1 MNAQPSANLNLAAP
15 RLSQV
20 AAVLHAPLIGSDR
33 GFQGVNSDSRTVQ
46 ADELFVALQ
55 GPNFNAEDFL
65 HEVAQKGAAGA
76 VVARSHDDLALSQIC
91 VADTGLAL
99 QDLAS
104 AWRAQFSQP
113 LIGLTGSNGKTTVKE
128 ILAAILQQT
137 GPGWFTPGN
146 RNNEIGVP
154 LTLLQLRSEHR
165 WAVIEM
171 GANHAGEIARLTAL
185 ARPDVAILNNAGPA
199 HLEGFG
205 SLQGVANA
213 KAEIFSGLRE
223 GGTAVVNLDDAF
235 AAQWL
240 QATQQIQRITF
251 GRAEQADVRVL
262 DAAPGRI
269 RLLTPSDEIEAS
281 FALLGEHNRMNAA
294 AAVAAALALDVSA
307 AAISAG
313 LAQVSAVAGRLQLRH
328 GKRAEQILDDTY
340 NANPASMRAGIDV
353 LRGFAAPRYL
363 VLGDMG
369 ELGADAL
376 GLHAE
381 IGKAAAAAELEGLLT
396 LGPLAKA
403 AADAFGAGAQ
413 SFAALDELLA
423 ALRALPKGAAML
435 VKGSRS
441 ARMERV
447 VQALTEPTSAES
459 SVAESS
465 TAEGAR

>member
-1 MNAQPSANLNLAAP
+1 MSVQPLSNLNLAAP

-20 AAVLHAPLIGSDR
+20 AAVLHAPLLGGDR
-33 GFQGVNSDSRTVQ
+33 EFRGVNSDSRTIQ
-46 ADELFVALQ
+46 TDELFVALQ
-55 GPNFNAEDFL
+55 GPSFNAEDFL
-65 HEVAQKGAAGA
+65 HEVAGKGAAGA
-76 VVARSHDDLALSQIC
+76 VVARSHGDLALSQIC

-154 LTLLQLRSEHR
+154 LTLLQLRPEHR

-171 GANHAGEIARLTAL
+171 GANHPREIARLTAL

-205 SLQGVANA
+205 SLQGVASA
-213 KAEIFSGLRE
+213 KAEIFTGLRP
-223 GGTAVVNLDDAF
+223 GGTAVLNLDDVF
-235 AAQWL
+235 ARQWL
-240 QATQQIQRITF
+240 DATQGMRRITF
-251 GRAEQADVRVL
+251 GHTAQANVRVL
-262 DAAPGRI
+262 DSAPGTI
-269 RLLTPSDEIEAS
+269 CLATTVGELEVP

-294 AAVAAALALDVSA
+294 AAVAGVLALDVPL
-307 AAISAG
+307 AAIAAG
-313 LAQVSAVAGRLQLRH
+313 LTQVSAVAGRLQLCL
-328 GKRAEQILDDTY
+328 GKRGERILDDTY
-340 NANPASMRAGIDV
+340 NANPASMRAGIEV
-353 LRGFAAPRYL
+353 LREFSAPRYL

-376 GLHAE
+376 SLHQE
-381 IGKAAAAAELEGLLT
+381 IGQAAAVAKLEGLFA

-403 AADAFGAGAQ
+403 AADAFGVGAQ
-413 SFAALDELLA
+413 SFVALEDLLT
-423 ALRALPKGAAML
+423 ALHALPEDAVLL

-441 ARMERV
+441 AHMERV
-447 VQALTEPTSAES
+447 VQALRDATEM
-459 SVAESS
+459 
-465 TAEGAR
+465 EGAR

>member
-1 MNAQPSANLNLAAP
+1 MNTLNSSGLNLSAP

-20 AAVLHAPLIGSDR
+20 AAVLHTSLIGEDR
-33 GFQGVNSDSRTVQ
+33 GFQGVNSDSRTVR

-65 HEVAQKGAAGA
+65 HEVARKGAAGA
-76 VVARSHDDLALSQIC
+76 VVTRSHDDLAMSQIC
-91 VADTGLAL
+91 VADTNLAL
-99 QDLAS
+99 QDLAR
-104 AWRAQFSQP
+104 AWRAEFDHP
-113 LIGLTGSNGKTTVKE
+113 LVGLTGSNGKTTVKE

-154 LTLLQLRSEHR
+154 LTLLQLCPEHQ

-171 GANHAGEIARLTAL
+171 GANHAGEIASLTAL

-213 KAEIFSGLRE
+213 KAEIFTGVRP

-235 AAQWL
+235 AMQWL
-240 QATQQIQRITF
+240 AATEHLHRITF
-251 GRAEQADVRVL
+251 GHAEQADVRVL
-262 DAAPGRI
+262 GAAPGRI
-269 RLLTPSDEIEAS
+269 RLATPVGEIEAP

-294 AAVAAALALDVSA
+294 AAVAGVLALDVSV

-313 LAQVSAVAGRLQLRH
+313 LAKVSPVTGRLQLCR
-328 GKRAEQILDDTY
+328 GKRDEHILDDTY
-340 NANPASMRAGIDV
+340 NANPASMRAGIEV
-353 LRGFAAPRYL
+353 LRGFTAPRYL

-376 GLHAE
+376 RLHAE
-381 IGKAAAAAELEGLLT
+381 IGKAAAAAGLEGLFA
-396 LGPLAKA
+396 LGPMAKT
-403 AADAFGAGAQ
+403 AADAFGIGAQ
-413 SFAALDELLA
+413 SFVALEDLLVA
-423 ALRALPKGAAML
+423 IGALPKGAALL

-447 VQALTEPTSAES
+447 VQALTEE
-459 SVAESS
+459 
-465 TAEGAR
+465 TAVEGAH